1 MIKYQKLPKNI
12 TELLPTAAFYLN
24 SLPEVQFVY
33 LFGGLAKGD
42 TTPLSDLDLAIYLNP
57 GEDTSER
64 KLEILGELIDILQTD
79 EIDLVILNRAPLP
92 LRMQILKYKKV
103 LVDKVPFKR
112 HIYESLT
119 MREYFDFSYIEKGIL
134 KRRFFNA

>member
-1 MIKYQKLPKNI
+1 MIKYKKLPQHI
-12 TELLPTAAFYLN
+12 TELLPKAAVYLN
-24 SLPEVQFVY
+24 SLPDVQFAY

-42 TTPLSDLDLAIYLNP
+42 ATPLSDLDLAIYLNP
-57 GEDTSER
+57 EADTSDH
-64 KLEILGELIDILQTD
+64 KLELLGNLIDILQTD

-92 LRMQILKYKKV
+92 LRMQILKNKKI

-112 HIYESLT
+112 HAYESLT

-134 KRRFFNA
+134 KRRFLNG